1 MPHAAPRRL
10 RDREER
16 ARDIVRVD
24 ERPGGGCPP
33 DHRGPP
39 AEERLSHYARVPP
52 VGGVES
58 AASERPR
65 GKAVPRPRIPRDPLG
80 LQSGRKDWV
89 GGGRRVLVERRP
101 IGIPDGPDDALL
113 NVRLGSDS
121 GRGFREGSRP
131 VDPDP
136 IVLGPLP
143 PRGPQLR
150 RNLRRGAN
158 HDVGP
163 FGGPCERIDIEE
175 VRPSRFPASGAH
187 GRLAGLVSDRP
198 DDPVA
203 PARQAANEPA
213 AQHPGRAG
221 HEDLHATRRPIPP
234 SADAAT
240 GVTGVPAAPRSVST
254 VVSKSTLPYAPTKPP
269 TTNSNG
275 NQGGF
280 EPRPPVMS
288 STGPP
293 AKRPPKIQPAIPR
306 SGVVTRRARSDGY
319 RVTTKSMTTAG
330 TRMSARPSANEA
342 ASGGERDER
351 EQRCKERP
359 DDAPLP
365 QFREERRLRE
375 SRIRED
381 PAESPERV
389 EERDERSGHRDVQ
402 QPPDARDRGRPEPG
416 RTRENHE
423 PRHEAET

>member
-121 GRGFREGSRP
+121 GRGFREGFRP

-136 IVLGPLP
+136 IVLGPVP

-234 SADAAT
+234 SAEAAT
-240 GVTGVPAAPRSVST
+240 E
-254 VVSKSTLPYAPTKPP
+254 PP

-275 NQGGF
+275 NQDGF
-280 EPRPPVMS
+280 EPRPPVTA

-293 AKRPPKIQPAIPR
+293 AKRPPKIPPAIPR

-342 ASGGERDER
+342 ASGGEPISASTRVTSIVTRPKVAVAPPHHGTVRAADSAMNGSNVAKSVPTTL
-351 EQRCKERP
+351 RCHSSARNGGFVNPGYVKTQ
-359 DDAPLP
+359 LNP
-365 QFREERRLRE
+365 Q
-375 SRIRED
+375 S
-381 PAESPERV
+381 A
-389 EERDERSGHRDVQ
+389 
-402 QPPDARDRGRPEPG
+402 
-416 RTRENHE
+416 
-423 PRHEAET
+423 